1 MSVPLTPLSVPGPDD
16 VLSVHKVVTSVTFWT
31 TLLGAMT
38 AFALGRFGQWRSTL
52 NERRAAGNLA
62 IVTLGEMYSEAKALY
77 DSVFVAGAEEIRKM
91 LGRELLPFEYRA
103 VIDIP
108 AVPNLDVQRLGFLA
122 DSHDADILVRITAA
136 RNQFAG
142 MIKLAEAHSRLSA
155 EIQAAL
161 GKNDRTGKAPY
172 RAQEVT
178 EIVGPHLI
186 IQLSSV
192 VDYLKQ
198 GLPGTMEGLLVVGS
212 QLRDVLRYSM
222 PTRSFLKFI
231 PQDRGPVAQAIIY
244 ARKPALWRRLVRAA
258 RARIER
264 AFGPPET

>member
-1 MSVPLTPLSVPGPDD
+1 MSVPLTPLSVPGSDD

-77 DSVFVAGAEEIRKM
+77 DSVFVAGAEKIRKM

-172 RAQEVT
+172 RAQEVA

-186 IQLSSV
+186 IQVSSV

-198 GLPGTMEGLLVVGS
+198 GLPSTMEGLLVVGS
-212 QLRDVLRYSM
+212 QLRDVLRYNM

-231 PQDRGPVAQAIIY
+231 
-244 ARKPALWRRLVRAA
+244 RKPPSGYSVVGGR
-258 RARIER
+258 
-264 AFGPPET
+264 GG